1 MQKVKEKE
9 DNSLGGPVSGFTR
22 WGGQALILAGVLWI
36 VTYLTGVVA
45 GRLIDP
51 DYFDGSALMWLGMI
65 ASEAAQICLGAGLI
79 MLGIRLWTQ
88 AKVLASVGIVLEAI
102 ALIALLI
109 GLILF
114 PSLLT
119 GAILPREL
127 SAVTTI
133 ALFAGMVLLG
143 IATLRTRAL
152 PGFTALVLLLVGI
165 FTVPLIL
172 LAFQLRSYLVS
183 DLPLALAA
191 LLLLLIGFAVLR
203 RWREQAFSNV

>member
-9 DNSLGGPVSGFTR
+9 DHSLGGPVSGFTR
-22 WGGQALILAGVLWI
+22 WGGRALILAGVLWI
-36 VTYLTGVVA
+36 VTYLTGVVT

-65 ASEAAQICLGAGLI
+65 ASEAAQICLGAGLVT
-79 MLGIRLWTQ
+79 LGIRLWTR

-114 PSLLT
+114 PSLLK

-133 ALFAGMVLLG
+133 ALFAGMVSLG

-165 FTVPLIL
+165 LTVPLIL
-172 LAFQLRSYLVS
+172 LAFQLRSSLVS

-191 LLLLLIGFAVLR
+191 LLLVLIGFAVLR
-203 RWREQAFSNV
+203 RWREWAFSNV

>member
-22 WGGQALILAGVLWI
+22 WGGRALILAGVLWI
-36 VTYLTGVVA
+36 ATYLTGVVD

-65 ASEAAQICLGAGLI
+65 ASEAAQICLGAGLVT
-79 MLGIRLWTQ
+79 LGIRLWAR

-109 GLILF
+109 GLILL
-114 PSLLT
+114 PSLLK

-143 IATLRTRAL
+143 SATLLTRAL

-165 FTVPLIL
+165 LTVPLIL
-172 LAFQLRSYLVS
+172 LAFQLKSYLVS

-191 LLLLLIGFAVLR
+191 LLLVLIGFAVLR
-203 RWREQAFSNV
+203 RWRE